1 VGKPV
6 DRSGDWLK
14 QAERDLQVARHNAAS
29 GYHEWAAFAAQQS
42 AEKALK
48 ALAQSLHGEPRG
60 HSLTALLGRIP
71 LADLPTGVSEA
82 ARELDQVYITSRYP
96 NGFAAGSPGEYFS
109 ESTSERLLN
118 HAEQILHFCRSQIPR
133 S

>member
-1 VGKPV
+1 V
-6 DRSGDWLK
+6 
-14 QAERDLQVARHNAAS
+14 QNAES

-60 HSLTALLGRIP
+60 HSLTAILGRIP
-71 LADLPTGVSEA
+71 LAVGPPEVVLEA

-96 NGFAAGSPGEYFS
+96 NGFAEGSPEDYFS
-109 ESTSERLLN
+109 ESTSRRLLS
-118 HAEQILHFCRSQIPR
+118 HAEQILQFCRGHIPR
-133 S
+133 P